1 MGRPLLALT
10 VTASTMMAEMEFER
24 QGQMSHSCCGKEFDS
39 KAFNVSGSHP
49 SKVATGGAAGFVQRS
64 HPSNIATRYA
74 AISGCL

>member
-49 SKVATGGAAGFVQRS
+49 SNVATGGAAGFV
-64 HPSNIATRYA
+64 
-74 AISGCL
+74 